1 MPNMSRR
8 TRGWRKRRRLPPN
21 RLLQRD
27 AAAAEKALIPPS
39 FDGISSFKLFKG
51 GFAGRGVLAQKI
63 KLSTIADALKV
74 STATVSLA
82 LRDSPLVADK
92 TRERIK
98 EHARAIGYIY
108 NRRAA
113 SLRTSRS
120 GIVGVV
126 VHDIMN
132 PVYAEILRSIESELD
147 RGRQTFLL
155 CNHYDDLEKQRTFI
169 DTLLQLG
176 ADGVIMSAA
185 IGTPKEDIALAEGNG
200 LPAVLIARSVTGA
213 DVPVFR
219 GDDAYGIGLATNHLI
234 SLGHS
239 RIAMIGG
246 TDSTSTGRD
255 RYRGY
260 VMAMQKAGMEIRPE
274 WRLPG
279 PRTKQAGFEA
289 AQEFLALKDKPTAA
303 VCWNDLVAIGLMNG
317 IARAGMVTGV
327 DISVTGYDDLE
338 EAAIATPALTTVWNG
353 QREVGRRAAR
363 ALLDRLSGIEVHGGQ
378 ELIRPELH
386 VRQST
391 GRPRE
396 R

>member
-1 MPNMSRR
+1 M
-8 TRGWRKRRRLPPN
+8 
-21 RLLQRD
+21 
-27 AAAAEKALIPPS
+27 
-39 FDGISSFKLFKG
+39 
-51 GFAGRGVLAQKI
+51 
-63 KLSTIADALKV
+63 
-74 STATVSLA
+74 
-82 LRDSPLVADK
+82 RDSPLVADS
-92 TRERIK
+92 TRDRIK
-98 EHARAIGYIY
+98 EHARTIGYIY

-132 PVYAEILRSIESELD
+132 PFFAEILRSIETELD
-147 RGRQTFLL
+147 RSRQTFILS
-155 CNHYDDLEKQRTFI
+155 NHYDQLEKQRTFI

-176 ADGVIMSAA
+176 ADGVIMSPA
-185 IGTPKEDIALAEGNG
+185 IGTPPEDITMVEENG
-200 LPAVLIARSVTGA
+200 LPAVLIARSVEGA
-213 DVPVFR
+213 QVPVFR
-219 GDDAYGIGLATNHLI
+219 GDDAYGVGLATNHLI
-234 SLGHS
+234 SLGHT

-246 TDSTSTGRD
+246 TDQTSTGRE

-260 VMAMQKAGMEIRPE
+260 VVAMEKAGLEVKPTYRIS
-274 WRLPG
+274 G

-289 AQEFLALKDKPTAA
+289 TGEFLALKEKPTAA

-317 IARAGMVTGV
+317 IQRAGLVPGV

-363 ALLDRLSGIEVHGGQ
+363 VLLDRLNGAKVEATQ
-378 ELIRPELH
+378 QLIKPELH

-391 GRPRE
+391 GRPTDR
-396 R
+396 

>member
-1 MPNMSRR
+1 M
-8 TRGWRKRRRLPPN
+8 
-21 RLLQRD
+21 
-27 AAAAEKALIPPS
+27 
-39 FDGISSFKLFKG
+39 
-51 GFAGRGVLAQKI
+51 
-63 KLSTIADALKV
+63 

-82 LRDSPLVADK
+82 LRDSPLVADS

-132 PVYAEILRSIESELD
+132 PFFAEILRSIESELD
-147 RGRQTFLL
+147 RSRQTFLL
-155 CNHYDDLEKQRTFI
+155 SNHYDQLEKQRTFI

-176 ADGVIMSAA
+176 ADGVIMSPA
-185 IGTPKEDIALAEGNG
+185 IDTPAEDIRLAEENG
-200 LPAVLIARSVTGA
+200 LPAVLIARTVEGA

-234 SLGHS
+234 SLGHR

-246 TDSTSTGRD
+246 TDQTSTGRD

-260 VMAMQKAGMEIRPE
+260 VLAMEAAGLDVRPG

-289 AQEFLALKDKPTAA
+289 AGQFLALKDKPTAA

-317 IARAGMVTGV
+317 IARAGMTPGV

-363 ALLDRLSGIEVHGGQ
+363 ALLDRLNGGSAHGARQ
-378 ELIRPELH
+378 ELIKPELH

-391 GRPRE
+391 GRPVE
-396 R
+396 RS

>member
-1 MPNMSRR
+1 M
-8 TRGWRKRRRLPPN
+8 
-21 RLLQRD
+21 
-27 AAAAEKALIPPS
+27 
-39 FDGISSFKLFKG
+39 
-51 GFAGRGVLAQKI
+51 
-63 KLSTIADALKV
+63 

-82 LRDSPLVADK
+82 LRDSALVADA

-132 PVYAEILRSIESELD
+132 PFFAEILRSIETELD
-147 RGRQTFLL
+147 RSRQTFLL
-155 CNHYDDLEKQRTFI
+155 SNHYDQLEKQRTFI

-176 ADGVIMSAA
+176 ADGVIMSPA
-185 IGTPKEDIALAEGNG
+185 IGTPPEDIVMAEENG
-200 LPAVLIARSVTGA
+200 LPAVLIARSVEGA

-234 SLGHS
+234 SLGHR
-239 RIAMIGG
+239 RIVMIGG
-246 TDSTSTGRD
+246 TDQTSTGRD

-260 VMAMQKAGMEIRPE
+260 VVAMENAGLEVRSG
-274 WRLPG
+274 WRIPG
-279 PRTKQAGFEA
+279 PRTKQGGFEA
-289 AQEFLALKDKPTAA
+289 SQQFLAHKDKPTAA

-317 IARAGMVTGV
+317 IARAGLVPGR

-363 ALLDRLSGIEVHGGQ
+363 ALLDRINGIEVHGGQ

-391 GRPRE
+391 GKPVE
-396 R
+396 RS

>member
-1 MPNMSRR
+1 M
-8 TRGWRKRRRLPPN
+8 
-21 RLLQRD
+21 
-27 AAAAEKALIPPS
+27 
-39 FDGISSFKLFKG
+39 
-51 GFAGRGVLAQKI
+51 
-63 KLSTIADALKV
+63 
-74 STATVSLA
+74 
-82 LRDSPLVADK
+82 RDSPLVADS
-92 TRERIK
+92 TRDRIK
-98 EHARAIGYIY
+98 EHARTIGYIY

-132 PVYAEILRSIESELD
+132 PFFAEILRSIETELD
-147 RGRQTFLL
+147 RSRQTFILS
-155 CNHYDDLEKQRTFI
+155 NHYDQLEKQRTFI

-176 ADGVIMSAA
+176 ADGVIMSPA
-185 IGTPKEDIALAEGNG
+185 IGTPPEDIAMVEENG
-200 LPAVLIARSVTGA
+200 LPAVLIARSVEGA
-213 DVPVFR
+213 QVPVFR
-219 GDDAYGIGLATNHLI
+219 GDDAYGVGLATNHLI
-234 SLGHS
+234 SLGHT

-246 TDSTSTGRD
+246 TDQTSTGRE

-260 VMAMQKAGMEIRPE
+260 VVAMEKAGLEVKPTYRIS
-274 WRLPG
+274 G

-289 AQEFLALKDKPTAA
+289 TGEFLALKEKPTAA

-317 IARAGMVTGV
+317 IQRAGLVPGV

-363 ALLDRLSGIEVHGGQ
+363 VLLDRLNGAKVEATQ
-378 ELIRPELH
+378 QLIKPELH

-391 GRPRE
+391 GRPTDR
-396 R
+396 